1 MPYAVSGWGERVAE
15 CKGGTGEGLFLG
27 MKRIERRIHPLHDEF
42 GGGEVV
48 LAARQPGKADIEGE
62 HQGEQQ

>member
-1 MPYAVSGWGERVAE
+1 
-15 CKGGTGEGLFLG
+15 

-42 GGGEVV
+42 GGDEVV